1 MKEKITEIGL
11 KLSEIELLEVRQL
24 QITLASSILVQ
35 YGLFF
40 QPVNQNNLGYFVS
53 TPLKRALKWS
63 LVAASAMQWLLWA
76 AVLPMI
82 MCSSWKGED
91 GKIVAIILV
100 AINKSTSYCFFYH
113 VLAVKYYKPSL
124 LGWDST
130 FLEWNNLL
138 LYNKLFIVIN

>member
-53 TPLKRALKWS
+53 TPLRRALK
-63 LVAASAMQWLLWA
+63 
-76 AVLPMI
+76 
-82 MCSSWKGED
+82 
-91 GKIVAIILV
+91 
-100 AINKSTSYCFFYH
+100 
-113 VLAVKYYKPSL
+113 
-124 LGWDST
+124 
-130 FLEWNNLL
+130 
-138 LYNKLFIVIN
+138 